1 MNANLKQA
9 LTDYLVAMADDELI
23 LGHRNSEWC
32 GHAPILEE
40 DIAFANIALDEIGHA
55 IVWYELAADLSGE
68 DRDTYA
74 NRVVYFRD
82 ASDYRNT
89 QMVELPKGDWAF
101 TMLRQY
107 LFDQFEMVRL
117 EKLTQSSYASL
128 AEAAAKIRT
137 EEMYHLRHT
146 QAWVRRLGLGTEESN
161 RRMQAALN
169 DLWPYAFAL
178 FEASTRETLLIQASY
193 IPDISILKTAWQV
206 QVTTY
211 LQEAALTMP
220 TNSSHAIPP
229 RTHHTEHLGGLLSD
243 LQQVAR
249 LDPMA
254 KW

>member
-1 MNANLKQA
+1 MNPELKQA
-9 LTDYLVAMADDELI
+9 LVDYLLAMADDELI

-55 IVWYELAADLSGE
+55 IVWYELAADVLGE
-68 DRDTYA
+68 ERETYA
-74 NRVVYFRD
+74 NRMVYFRD
-82 ASDYRNT
+82 APDYRNT

-117 EKLTQSSYASL
+117 EKLAQSSYAPLS
-128 AEAAAKIRT
+128 EAAAKIRT

-146 QAWVRRLGLGTEESN
+146 QAWVRRLGLGTEESH
-161 RRMQAALN
+161 RRMQTALN
-169 DLWPYAFAL
+169 EIWPHAIAL
-178 FEASTRETLLIQASY
+178 FQPSDSEILLINAEYVPATSA
-193 IPDISILKTAWQV
+193 LKTEWMERIMS
-206 QVTTY
+206 Y
-211 LQEAALTMP
+211 LQEARLTLP
-220 TNSSHAIPP
+220 QTSVVPS
-229 RTHHTEHLGGLLSD
+229 RTHHTEHLAALLSD
-243 LQQVAR
+243 LQQIAR